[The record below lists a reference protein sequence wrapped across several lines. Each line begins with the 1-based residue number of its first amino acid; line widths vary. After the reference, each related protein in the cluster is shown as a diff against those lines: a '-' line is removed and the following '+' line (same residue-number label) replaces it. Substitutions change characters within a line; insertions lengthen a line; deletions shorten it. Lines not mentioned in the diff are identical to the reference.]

1 MIQKFFVLLFVSS
14 AMTFS
19 QVSYEKIFEKNIN
32 EISIPLRID
41 NSGIYCISSFDV
53 NKDTVLLNSF
63 DPKPGE
69 LFINNKSL
77 KTHKNNSGTV
87 DNLIFLS
94 KRKFSD
100 LDDRSYLGIKYKR
113 VFVNNNSN
121 VFLDEDG
128 TLTND
133 NGDQIN
139 VIVENRNVLTVD
151 IRLNSFTKNI
161 TLSFPNNLACADFI
175 GLDRNR
181 NSFVLVET
189 FLSDIPLKIKREV
202 YVISKEDILLSILEI
217 PSIKYFLTLRDFQID
232 AEGNLYHLLSEK
244 DKVTIFKWNGLTK
257 NNKGEIFQY
266 PAKYNYSFHFNELL
280 PTDEVEV
287 DLSNITNQP
296 TAVSRTDALQ
306 IAEKY
311 VYLKYYCNSNNLA
324 PVAVLAPDGDYVQTP
339 PWLVVGYNATVPY
352 MWGGYSTIGQ
362 FISGLSSGKYAGDIH
377 TSGVSSYAVGLDCS
391 GMVSRCWVLPYKYST
406 SMMPEITTQYSSWDD
421 LKPGD
426 AVHKVGHVRLFV
438 KKNPNGSL
446 KIVEAASR
454 HWNVS
459 YWSFN
464 LSDLTTYTP
473 RYYNGM
479 ETNYSIKQPTLF
491 SVIVQSTNQASLAW
505 TSDTS
510 GVKGYRLYK
519 STDGET
525 WTLFADENTITSTSA
540 TITKTN
546 QVEYYRISSVLRD
559 GLDTESDWSNAL
571 GSGESSGGNKILIVD
586 GYERNAGGASWQ
598 GPGHNFAVRYGK
610 ALEKKSL
617 SFDCVKNSLVSNS
630 QINLSDYNAVMW
642 ILGDESTVD
651 ETFNSNEQ
659 TAVMT
664 YLESSGKL
672 FVSGSEIGW
681 DLFYQGSSS
690 DKSFYN
696 NYLKASYISDDAN
709 SNSVYGTSESVFSGM
724 NFYIGQ
730 TYEEDYPDEIT
741 AYGGSTLCLKYSN
754 DKGAGILYSGTFG
767 SSSNTGKIIHF
778 GFPLETTAD
787 DAKFED
793 VISKSA
799 DFFFGTTSIQDDIEK
814 IKEFQLSQNYPN
826 PFNPNT
832 LISYQLPVSGNVRL
846 KVYDILGKEVAILV
860 NEFKAAGRYE
870 IEFNGYSGE
879 VQNLASGIY
888 FYQLSAGSYVDTKK
902 MILLR

>member
-1 MIQKFFVLLFVSS
+1 M
-14 AMTFS
+14 
-19 QVSYEKIFEKNIN
+19 
-32 EISIPLRID
+32 
-41 NSGIYCISSFDV
+41 
-53 NKDTVLLNSF
+53 
-63 DPKPGE
+63 
-69 LFINNKSL
+69 
-77 KTHKNNSGTV
+77 
-87 DNLIFLS
+87 
-94 KRKFSD
+94 
-100 LDDRSYLGIKYKR
+100 
-113 VFVNNNSN
+113 
-121 VFLDEDG
+121 
-128 TLTND
+128 
-133 NGDQIN
+133 
-139 VIVENRNVLTVD
+139 
-151 IRLNSFTKNI
+151 
-161 TLSFPNNLACADFI
+161 
-175 GLDRNR
+175 
-181 NSFVLVET
+181 LVET

-202 YVISKEDILLSILEI
+202 YVISKEENLLSILEI

-244 DKVTIFKWNGLTK
+244 DKVTIFKWTGLTR

-266 PAKYNYSFHFNELL
+266 PSKYNYSFHFNELL
-280 PTDEVEV
+280 PTDEAEV
-287 DLSNITNQP
+287 DLSNIINQP

-324 PVAVLAPDGDYVQTP
+324 PAPVLDPYGDYVQTP
-339 PWLVVGYNATVPY
+339 SWLVVGYNATVPY
-352 MWGGYSTIGQ
+352 KWGGFNTISQ
-362 FISGLSSGKYAGDIH
+362 FVSGLSNGRYAGDIH
-377 TSGVSSYAVGLDCS
+377 TAGVSSYAVGVDCS
-391 GMVSRCWVLPYKYST
+391 GFVSRCWQLTYHATT
-406 SMMPEITTQYSSWDD
+406 SSMPGITTQYASWDD

-479 ETNYSIKQPTLF
+479 ETNYSIKQPTLV
-491 SVIVQSTNQASLAW
+491 SVIVPSTNQADLTW

-540 TITKTN
+540 TIIKAN

-598 GPGHNFAVRYGK
+598 GPGHNFAVRYGE
-610 ALEKKSL
+610 ALKKKSL
-617 SFDCVKNSLVSNS
+617 NFDCVKNSLVSNS
-630 QINLSDYNAVMW
+630 QINLNNYNAVMW
-642 ILGDESTVD
+642 ILGDESTAD

-664 YLESSGKL
+664 YLESGGKL

-681 DLFYQGSSS
+681 DLDYLGSAS

-696 NYLKASYISDDAN
+696 NYLKASYVADNAN
-709 SNSVYGTSESVFSGM
+709 SNSVYGTSESIFSGM

-741 AYGGSTLCLKYSN
+741 AFSGSTVCLKYSN

-787 DAKFED
+787 DSKFED
-793 VISKSA
+793 VISKSV
-799 DFFFGTTSIQDDIEK
+799 DFFFGTTSIQDDVDK
-814 IKEFQLSQNYPN
+814 ITEFQLSQNYPN
-826 PFNPNT
+826 PFNPST
-832 LISYQLPVSGNVRL
+832 VIGYQISANSYVSL
-846 KVYDILGKEVAILV
+846 KVYDLLGREIATLV
-860 NEFKAAGRYE
+860 NEEQAAGVYE
-870 IEFNGYSGE
+870 VKFTINDEPLTSG
-879 VQNLASGIY
+879 VY
-888 FYQLSAGSYVDTKK
+888 FYRLQAGEYMAMKK
-902 MILLR
+902 MLLIK